1 MAEEDEQNRNG
12 QNQPEEDQQQEQ
24 EQQIPSGTAVI
35 PQEPGS
41 EQQLS
46 VPDTL
51 PLLPMRD
58 LVVFPFMIIPLFVGR
73 ENSKAAVNEALSKDR
88 LICLTV
94 QKDASVEDPGAD
106 DIHEI
111 GCVGMIMRMLK
122 LPDGRLKILV
132 QGLMRGRIT
141 QWVSDEPYKQ
151 VKIETVQESA
161 EVEKTVEMQALMRNI
176 RDGLQQ
182 MINMGKMLSP
192 DIMVVLESIEHPGRY
207 ADLVASNIGLNVTQA
222 QEVLDTTDPLKRLR
236 KVNELLSKELEL
248 LNVQNQIASQTKEEL
263 EKNQREYFLREQ
275 LKKIKQELGESDER
289 EAEIEQLREKIE
301 AVGMPEEAYNEAQ
314 NQLKRLERMHPDA
327 MEAGMI
333 RTYLE
338 WMVEIPW
345 SNYTEDMLDIKKAQ
359 GVLDE
364 DHYDL
369 EKVKDRILEQL
380 SVLKLKTEKKAPIL
394 CFVGPPGVGKTSLG
408 RSIARAMGRNFMRI
422 SLGGIRDEAE
432 IRGHRRTYVGAM
444 PGRII
449 QGMKQA
455 GTKNPIFMLDEI
467 DKLGM
472 DFRGDPSSAL
482 LEVLDPEQNFSFRDH
497 YLNVEYDL
505 SRVMFITTAN
515 MVEPIPPALY
525 DRMET
530 IMLPGYTT
538 EEKMEIARKFLL
550 PRQVEVNGIMQ
561 DDIKISTNAI
571 EKVITHYT
579 REAGV
584 RNLERNLGNLCR
596 KVARKIAEGESGPV
610 TVNQGNL
617 QTFLGVPQHLPEV
630 EVEEDQVGVAT
641 GLAWTPAGGE
651 MLRVE
656 TTLVTGKGRLT
667 ITGQLGDVMKESA
680 QAALSYAR
688 RVSSKYG
695 VAKDFFEKND
705 VHIHVPAGAVP
716 KDGPSAGI
724 TMVVSLVSA
733 MSNIPVRKDISMTGE
748 ITLRGRLMPIGGL
761 KEKALAA
768 LRAGIPTVVAPERNK
783 KDLDEIPA
791 HLKRKVNFVF
801 AKNVDEVLEI
811 ALKQKTK
818 KTPKKKTTGAKKT
831 AAKGKSQSR
840 RTPQKK
846 SAASEK

>member
-1 MAEEDEQNRNG
+1 MSDQNEQTKNREDR
-12 QNQPEEDQQQEQ
+12 PEEEKSPEQ
-24 EQQIPSGTAVI
+24 REPSDASAA

-41 EQQLS
+41 EQQLQI
-46 VPDTL
+46 PDTL

-58 LVVFPFMIIPLFVGR
+58 LVVFPFMIVPLFVGR
-73 ENSKAAVNEALSKDR
+73 ENSIAAVNEALGKDR
-88 LICLTV
+88 LIFLSV
-94 QKDASVEDPGAD
+94 QKDAAVEDPGVD
-106 DIHEI
+106 DIHEM

-132 QGLMRGRIT
+132 QGLMRGRISE
-141 QWVSDEPYKQ
+141 WVADEPYKQ
-151 VKIETVQESA
+151 VKIETVQDAA

-176 RDGLQQ
+176 KDGMQE

-207 ADLVASNIGLNVTQA
+207 ADLVASNIGLNVSQA
-222 QEVLDTTDPLKRLR
+222 QEVLNAVDPLERLR

-248 LNVQNQIASQTKEEL
+248 LNVQNQIASRTKEEM
-263 EKNQREYFLREQ
+263 EKTQREYFLREQ

-301 AVGMPEEAYNEAQ
+301 AAGMPEEAYNEAMS
-314 NQLKRLERMHPDA
+314 QLKRLERMHPDA

-359 GVLDE
+359 AVLDE

-408 RSIARAMGRNFMRI
+408 KSIARAMGRKFVRI
-422 SLGGIRDEAE
+422 SLGGVRDEAE

-515 MVEPIPPALY
+515 MVEPIPPALF

-538 EEKMEIARKFLL
+538 EEKLEIAQKFLL
-550 PRQVEVNGIMQ
+550 PRQIEMNGITE
-561 DDIKISTNAI
+561 DDIKISRNAI
-571 EKVITHYT
+571 EKIITHYT

-584 RNLERNLGNLCR
+584 RNLERSLGSLCR
-596 KVARKIAEGESGPV
+596 KVARKIAEGETGPV

-617 QTFLGVPQHLPEV
+617 QGFLGVPQYLPEV

-651 MLRVE
+651 VLRVE
-656 TTLVTGKGRLT
+656 TAIMTGKGRLT
-667 ITGQLGDVMKESA
+667 ITGQLGDVMRESA

-688 RVSSKYG
+688 RVSSMFG
-695 VAKDFFEKND
+695 VPKDFFEKHD

-733 MSNIPVRKDISMTGE
+733 MADIPVRKDISMTGE

-768 LRAGIPTVVAPERNK
+768 LRAGICTVVAPERNK

-791 HLKRKVNFVF
+791 HIRRKINFVF

-811 ALKQKTK
+811 ALKQEGKAAPK
-818 KTPKKKTTGAKKT
+818 AKKKAVGEKSAAKK
-831 AAKGKSQSR
+831 KSQYR
-840 RTPQKK
+840 KTPQKK
-846 SAASEK
+846 SAASGK